1 MASRRATSWVTER
14 LDSQNLAVREDDL
27 VERDRRQWQDAPR
40 MEAPEGSVS
49 PIEAM
54 LFNASDI

>member
-14 LDSQNLAVREDDL
+14 LDSQNLVVREDDL

-40 MEAPEGSVS
+40 MEAPEGPVS